1 MRYDLKG
8 EGNKKV
14 KKKKKETRYASL
26 ALFVW
31 SYVKQGIESILF
43 LIYPITD

>member
-14 KKKKKETRYASL
+14 KAKKETRYASL